1 MSRLQATAVF
11 PNIAGT
17 DLAQFKQFAA
27 QALDITKSEAGNL
40 QYDWFFNADE
50 TKCLVRETYA
60 SSDAVLEH
68 MGNMGE
74 LLEQL
79 AQLGGGLEIEVF
91 GEPSAEL
98 SNALGAELQIY
109 RPFQSK

>member
-11 PNIAGT
+11 PNIAAA
-17 DLAQFKQFAA
+17 DLEEFKLLAA
-27 QALDITKSEAGNL
+27 KALEVTTPEAGNL

-50 TKCLVRETYA
+50 TKCLVRETYE
-60 SSDAVLEH
+60 SSEAVLVH
-68 MGNMGE
+68 MGNMGV

-79 AQLGGGLEIEVF
+79 AKLGGGLEIEVF
-91 GEPSAEL
+91 GVPSAEL
-98 SNALGAELQIY
+98 TAALGAHLPVY